1 MKKLRIKMKIRFTL
15 GERSIMESLINDFVL
30 HHITHYI
37 TFWSYQTHT
46 LWWDIVSFSP
56 YFCFKLPPWCG
67 VKWVLCIGCVLVL
80 LFSTKIW
87 NTNMFIILYL
97 WEDKN
102 RIMFIMCNSTLR
114 YTNNFDFDSL
124 CVLVN
129 INTIYPDTLSF
140 LNSIPISSKRFNM

>member
-1 MKKLRIKMKIRFTL
+1 MKIRFTL
-15 GERSIMESLINDFVL
+15 GKKKYNESLINDFVL

-46 LWWDIVSFSP
+46 SGWDIVSFSP

-80 LFSTKIW
+80 LSSTKSMKYQYAH
-87 NTNMFIILYL
+87 NIISVGRQ
-97 WEDKN
+97 N

-114 YTNNFDFDSL
+114 YTNNFHFDSL
-124 CVLVN
+124 CVIVN
-129 INTIYPDTLSF
+129 INTLNPKYMQKF
-140 LNSIPISSKRFNM
+140 LYF